1 MTNTLNFCLRKF
13 LLLYF
18 LKVIVLDIESYTIF
32 FNVLISGCPG
42 SLLLCAGF
50 FQLSRAGTTLQLQCS
65 GFSLRWLLLLQS
77 TGSRAQG
84 FSCPEACGIFWTR
97 DQTVSPALAG
107 RFLTIG
113 PPGTSPPLQI
123 LKIYSL
129 PLIFH
134 QFVYHIHCLHFRC
147 FHVQCSLSFMGLPLL
162 SLAHFRK
169 ISVIVGY
176 ASVSFFCFSYF
187 HYMYFKILCLKR
199 IC

>member
-18 LKVIVLDIESYTIF
+18 LKVIVLDVESYTIF
-32 FNVLISGCPG
+32 FNLLISGCLG

-65 GFSLRWLLLLQS
+65 GFSLRWLLLWQS

-84 FSCPEACGIFWTR
+84 LSCPEACGIFWTR

-134 QFVYHIHCLHFRC
+134 QFVYHILWSPLKVFSCLVFTELHGSTIVVSGSF
-147 FHVQCSLSFMGLPLL
+147 QENLSDCWLYLC
-162 SLAHFRK
+162 
-169 ISVIVGY
+169 
-176 ASVSFFCFSYF
+176 FFCFSYF
-187 HYMYFKILCLKR
+187 HYMYFKSR
-199 IC
+199 V

>member
-18 LKVIVLDIESYTIF
+18 LKVIVLDVESYTIF
-32 FNVLISGCPG
+32 FNLLISGCLG

-50 FQLSRAGTTLQLQCS
+50 FQLSQAGTTLQLQCS
-65 GFSLRWLLLLQS
+65 GFSLRWLLLWQS

-84 FSCPEACGIFWTR
+84 LSCPEACGIFWTR

-134 QFVYHIHCLHFRC
+134 QFVYHILWSPLKVFSCLVFTELHGSTIVVSGSFQENLSDCWLCLC
-147 FHVQCSLSFMGLPLL
+147 FFLLLQLL
-162 SLAHFRK
+162 SLYVF
-169 ISVIVGY
+169 
-176 ASVSFFCFSYF
+176 
-187 HYMYFKILCLKR
+187 
-199 IC
+199 